1 MEKMKLK
8 SIYSEFR
15 ADLDY
20 IERELERA
28 VRSSSPLVEEASL
41 DLLKSGGKRIRPV
54 FTLLSSKFGEC
65 NRTDTA
71 RVAVPLELIHMA
83 SLVHDDV
90 IDDAD
95 LRRGTPTA
103 KSQWGNR
110 VAMYV
115 GDFLFGRALATI
127 AELDDP
133 GIHRVLSRTM
143 IEICVGEIIQIE
155 DKFAEEQSLRDYLR
169 RIKRK
174 TALLIASSCELGG
187 LVSGAEPKIVRHL
200 ERFGYYI
207 GMAFQITDD
216 LLDFTATEKELGKPA
231 GSDLIDGN
239 ITLPVIYALQDT
251 ELRPLVQAA
260 LAAGDDRE
268 PVDRLIR
275 RMRGSE
281 AITESRRV
289 SNLYLDKALRE
300 ASALPATADRDS
312 LIRIAKF
319 IGKRKY

>member
-1 MEKMKLK
+1 MKLK

-15 ADLDY
+15 TDLDY

-54 FTLLSSKFGEC
+54 FTLLASKFG
-65 NRTDTA
+65 DYDPAVTA
-71 RVAVPLELIHMA
+71 RAAVPLELIHMA

-115 GDFLFGRALATI
+115 GDFLFGRALAMI
-127 AELDDP
+127 SELDDP
-133 GIHRVLSRTM
+133 AVHQVLSDTM
-143 IEICVGEIIQIE
+143 IEICFGEIIQIE
-155 DKFAEEQSLRDYLR
+155 DKFAEDQSIRDYLR

-187 LVSGAEPKIVRHL
+187 LVSGADPSIVRRL

-239 ITLPVIYALQDT
+239 ITLPVILALRDP
-251 ELRPLVQAA
+251 ELRPVAVEA
-260 LAAGDDRE
+260 LETGADRTAI
-268 PVDRLIR
+268 DRLIR
-275 RMRGSE
+275 QMRGSF
-281 AITESRRV
+281 AITESRRI

-300 ASALPATADRDS
+300 AESLPATPDRDS

-319 IGKRKY
+319 IGKRKF